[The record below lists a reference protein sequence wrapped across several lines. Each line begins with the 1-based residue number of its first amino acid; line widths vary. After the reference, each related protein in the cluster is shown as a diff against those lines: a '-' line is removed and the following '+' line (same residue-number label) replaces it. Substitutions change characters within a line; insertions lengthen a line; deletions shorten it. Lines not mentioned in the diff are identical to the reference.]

1 MADRTR
7 YFTKNKTIL
16 LHHTLSFGLLKHLI
30 KERNRF
36 KYLLKRN
43 GVPFACLN
51 FNLFL
56 IRCRTMDEVNKLAD
70 AAGLVNRKGLV
81 QVLQFSMNPSN
92 DEYKLLELPPN
103 ILESLNTGDK

>member
-7 YFTKNKTIL
+7 YFTKTKTIL
-16 LHHTLSFGLLKHLI
+16 LYTLSFVLLKHLI
-30 KERNRF
+30 KEHNRF

-43 GVPFACLN
+43 CVPFAYLN

>member
-1 MADRTR
+1 
-7 YFTKNKTIL
+7 
-16 LHHTLSFGLLKHLI
+16 
-30 KERNRF
+30 
-36 KYLLKRN
+36 
-43 GVPFACLN
+43 
-51 FNLFL
+51 
-56 IRCRTMDEVNKLAD
+56 MDEVNKLAN

>member
-7 YFTKNKTIL
+7 YFTKTKTIL

-43 GVPFACLN
+43 GVPFASLN

>member
-7 YFTKNKTIL
+7 YQKPNQSYVVN
-16 LHHTLSFGLLKHLI
+16 HTLSFVLLKHLI
-30 KERNRF
+30 KEHNRF

-43 GVPFACLN
+43 CLPFACMN

-56 IRCRTMDEVNKLAD
+56 IRCRTVDEVNKLAD

-92 DEYKLLELPPN
+92 DEYKLLELSPN